1 MIKIE
6 SVLLEFEFGSERVGI
21 LISGSV
27 LRFRFDPGP
36 RLIPDFVDFCDPDPK
51 SLKFLKKKIE
61 NEIFTS

>member
-6 SVLLEFEFGSERVGI
+6 SVLLEFEFGSERVEI
-21 LISGSV
+21 QVSGSV
-27 LRFRFDPGP
+27 LAFRFDPGP

-51 SLKFLKKKIE
+51 SLKFREKIE